1 MNADIQL
8 IGINNKFN
16 IESLSFSCVLHS
28 LLLHHKSISFN
39 SNWLVIWLPF
49 FLLYTLNIK
58 KGGQITSQLELKEID
73 L

>member
-8 IGINNKFN
+8 IGINKKFN
-16 IESLSFSCVLHS
+16 IEPLSFSCVLHS
-28 LLLHHKSISFN
+28 LLLHHKLISFN
-39 SNWLVIWLPF
+39 SNWLVIWPPF

-58 KGGQITSQLELKEID
+58 KGGQITSQLALKEIN